1 MRVASAF
8 QAIRSPSPGARR
20 GDIRAPGATTR
31 GRSTAASETR
41 RPSAGCRE
49 IPAPTSCPRGTR
61 LSTGRVNL
69 DQGTSGLGLP
79 LKHAL
84 THTVQTVT
92 RPSRRQVTSE
102 EHARWKRRGHQPARD
117 DPALLRA
124 GRFDRQVL
132 VDCPDRKGRLE
143 ILNVH
148 IRRTRGRAA
157 AASLPPHAG
166 IVGVRTRARLLLA
179 RPQCLARSPR
189 IGAAGR
195 RTNRPYS
202 EDIGLRYVLT
212 IISTATSVATHA
224 SSRGAT

>member
-1 MRVASAF
+1 
-8 QAIRSPSPGARR
+8 
-20 GDIRAPGATTR
+20 
-31 GRSTAASETR
+31 
-41 RPSAGCRE
+41 
-49 IPAPTSCPRGTR
+49 
-61 LSTGRVNL
+61 
-69 DQGTSGLGLP
+69 
-79 LKHAL
+79 
-84 THTVQTVT
+84 
-92 RPSRRQVTSE
+92 
-102 EHARWKRRGHQPARD
+102 
-117 DPALLRA
+117 LLRA

-132 VDCPDRKGRLE
+132 VDRPDRKGRLE

-166 IVGVRTRARLLLA
+166 IVGVRARARLLLA

-202 EDIGLRYVLT
+202 EDIGFVLT

-224 SSRGAT
+224 SSRGAP